1 MSRASLLAGHLSDY
15 LAMRRALGFKLERCG
30 ALMAQ
35 FVGYLDGIGATAV
48 TTDAALSWA
57 TQPEGASRYWW
68 SQRLAAARLFARY
81 MVNLDPATQVP
92 APDLLPSSHPRAT
105 PFIYSPDEVAALMAA
120 AQASTGMPLIAATY
134 RTLIGLLTV
143 TGMRVSEAI
152 NLDRDDVD
160 LDEAVLV
167 VRRSKFGKSREL
179 VLHPSTVS
187 ALRDYA
193 TLRDHTKPWT
203 PTQAWFISSSAAR
216 LNYKNVHERF
226 HRLTQ
231 AAELAPRSATC
242 RPRIHDLRHSF
253 AVATLL
259 GWYRCGLDV
268 QARLPLLSTYLGHVD
283 PGSTYWYLTA
293 TPELMQVVAQRVDQA
308 RRAW

>member
-1 MSRASLLAGHLSDY
+1 MSTSFLAGHLSDY
-15 LAMRRALGFKLERCG
+15 LAMRRALGFKLERSG

-35 FVGYLDGIGATAV
+35 FVGHLDSIGATV
-48 TTDAALSWA
+48 ITTDAAVAWA
-57 TQPEGASRYWW
+57 TQPEGASRHWW
-68 SQRLAAARLFARY
+68 SIRLAAARLFARY
-81 MVNLDPATQVP
+81 MVNLDPATEVP
-92 APDLLPSSHPRAT
+92 APDILPSPRLRAT
-105 PFIYSPDEVAALMAA
+105 PFIYSSDNVTALMAA
-120 AQASTGMPLIAATY
+120 AAASTRMPLIAATY
-134 RTLIGLLTV
+134 RTLIGLLAV

-167 VRRSKFGKSREL
+167 VRQSKFGKSREL
-179 VLHPSTVS
+179 VLHPSTVT

-193 TLRDHTKPWT
+193 ALRNRTKPWT
-203 PTQAWFISSSAAR
+203 WTRAWFISSSGSR

-231 AAELAPRSATC
+231 AANLVPRSATC

-253 AVATLL
+253 AVTTLL
-259 GWYRCGLDV
+259 AWYRSEADV

-293 TPELMQVVAQRVDQA
+293 TPELMQVVAQRLDQA
-308 RRAW
+308 WRTS